1 MNLKQNLSGNT
12 HSMEKYKIEFA
23 NQVYISLDVIYEH
36 KNEYDPLAAINFVGG
51 FFDEVQKLSYLP
63 YRGINK
69 ANNTKGLL
77 YKNHLIIYSIQEP
90 NRVKILDIIDPRQ
103 YTVANRYY

>member
-1 MNLKQNLSGNT
+1 
-12 HSMEKYKIEFA
+12 MENYNIEFA

-36 KNEYDPLAAINFVGG
+36 KKEYDPLSAIRFVSG

-77 YKNHLIIYSIQEP
+77 YKNHLIIYKIQEP
-90 NRVKILDIIDPRQ
+90 NQVRILDIIDPRQ
-103 YTVANRYY
+103 YTIASKYY